1 MRNEKVKLGAALL
14 LCLGLHSLHAQVA
27 SPASGGN
34 ATGPGG
40 TVSYTVGQ
48 VVYTVEGSNGSLAQG
63 VQQPYTISLITG
75 VEGTEGI
82 TLQYNAYPNPT
93 SRYVTLKAEDFKTT
107 GLSYQLYD
115 LTGKQL
121 ENRKVNAAE
130 TSIDMSDREQA
141 AYLLKVID
149 NGREVKVFKILKIN

>member
-1 MRNEKVKLGAALL
+1 MRNEKVKLAASLL
-14 LCLGLHSLHAQVA
+14 LCLGLHSLQAQVA
-27 SPASGGN
+27 APASGGN
-34 ATGPGG
+34 ATGSGG

-63 VQQPYTISLITG
+63 VQQPYTISLVTG
-75 VEGTEGI
+75 LEGPEGI
-82 TLQYNAYPNPT
+82 TLQYDAYPNPT
-93 SRYVTLKAEDFKTT
+93 SHFLTLKAEDFKTT

-121 ENRKVNAAE
+121 ENKKVNAAE